1 MTILDEIATYAKLRV
16 EKDKE
21 AISPEE
27 MKELAKALPKANR
40 QLFYDAVAKEGLS
53 FICEIKKASPSKGVI
68 DPVFDYKGIAKAY
81 TEAGVDAVSCLTE
94 PKWFQG
100 SDEIFK
106 EVRSVVTAPM
116 IRKDFVVDEY
126 QIYQAKVLGAN
137 CVLLICSIL
146 DTGSILRFLDIC
158 EEIGL
163 AALVE
168 THDEEEIRRAV
179 SAGSRMIGVNN
190 RNLKNFTVDFTNAQR
205 LRDFIPEDRLYVA
218 ESGVAL
224 PSDVTKL
231 ARAGA
236 NAVLV
241 GEAMMRAADKKEFLL
256 KMRKASEE

>member
-1 MTILDEIATYAKLRV
+1 MTILDEIATYAKVRV

-27 MKELAKALPKANR
+27 MKELAKALPKTNG

-81 TEAGVDAVSCLTE
+81 AEAGVDAVSCLTE
-94 PKWFQG
+94 PKYFQG

-106 EVRSVVTAPM
+106 EVRSIVTAPM

-146 DTGSILRFLDIC
+146 DTGSILRYLDIC
-158 EEIGL
+158 EELGL

-179 SAGSRMIGVNN
+179 STGARMIGVNN
-190 RNLKNFTVDFTNAQR
+190 RNLKDFSVDFGNASR
-205 LRDFIPEDRLYVA
+205 LRDYIPEECLYVA

-236 NAVLV
+236 DAVLV

-256 KMRKASEE
+256 KMRKASEG